1 MYLTSEAWPTIHH
14 SASFDF
20 TTTAYHFDFTS
31 DSGLG
36 STGDKL
42 WFLNDLSTAADV
54 GTTATVA
61 FSQQEL
67 LTNKTRGS
75 FRTAGGRNSTA
86 YRKRVGKVT
95 AEQRHTCSVFRRI
108 LNTYVLG
115 LMCVFGILGN
125 IVSILVLQKDKNN
138 KVAIFLL
145 QSLAAADV
153 ILLIMSFLILSVYHG
168 FMVDNAALGA
178 YHRSMMPY
186 IVAHINPIGVVA
198 QAMVIWCTVL
208 LAINRYIAICKPFA
222 AKKWLTMKWAR
233 AQVRIAIVLL
243 TLYPGSDHG
252 FGIWRG

>member
-1 MYLTSEAWPTIHH
+1 MYLTSEAWPTLHH
-14 SASFDF
+14 SASLDL

-36 STGDKL
+36 STGDNL
-42 WFLNDLSTAADV
+42 WFLNDVSTTTDVRPLSSV
-54 GTTATVA
+54 LFG
-61 FSQQEL
+61 QREL
-67 LTNKTRGS
+67 LINKTRGP
-75 FRTAGGRNSTA
+75 FRSGGNRNLTA

-115 LMCVFGILGN
+115 LMCLFGILGN

-233 AQVRIAIVLL
+233 AQVSVLL
-243 TLYPGSDHG
+243 VFDLYPGVS
-252 FGIWRG
+252 FGLTMDRF